1 MLLPSAILYLLLLL
15 FSALPLL
22 VLSFTFGGV
31 DVSDFLRTTG
41 ATILVLAAVCALGLW
56 CSSLFRRSVHSTAT
70 AYGFVLVLCVV
81 TAIIFGVLSSRL
93 GPAASDPPAYV

>member
-56 CSSLFRRSVHSTAT
+56 CSSLFRRSVHCFLHARNLEVGAPGLRSLLRFLYTRSVA
-70 AYGFVLVLCVV
+70 LEL
-81 TAIIFGVLSSRL
+81 
-93 GPAASDPPAYV
+93 PK

>member
-22 VLSFTFGGV
+22 VLSFGGV
-31 DVSDFLRTTG
+31 DLSDFLRTTG